1 MEQALEE
8 TLGGHRTQDTE
19 NQLFWILSVSVS
31 EFDIMVL
38 GMITVAATAV
48 TSLVFIVSLGCC
60 LFFCGSR
67 RYKRTRKNVY
77 REHNRYEYYRAHYYA
92 NKLQLNNENEHDTKN
107 NGTNQQ
113 HETVN
118 EDKTLQTET

>member
-38 GMITVAATAV
+38 GMITLAATTVAG
-48 TSLVFIVSLGCC
+48 LILLDNFVSLKDSQAQY
-60 LFFCGSR
+60 FIR
-67 RYKRTRKNVY
+67 
-77 REHNRYEYYRAHYYA
+77 
-92 NKLQLNNENEHDTKN
+92 
-107 NGTNQQ
+107 
-113 HETVN
+113 
-118 EDKTLQTET
+118 